1 VASTLVGHHL
11 PTSRLLEEDLLSDNA
26 RIIIAGSEAAI
37 EAQLLM
43 EAPAKYNPYPQIC
56 AI

>member
-1 VASTLVGHHL
+1 MASTLVGHHL